1 MIKIF
6 GVGEEKQEKE
16 EYYEDISIES
26 DAPTIKEEIGQI
38 ALDIVETPEALL
50 IVAPVAGIELSDIDV
65 MVQKNTLTIRGMRKK
80 PQDIFGEYAVM
91 KTSECFWGKFMR
103 NIILPENL
111 DFGSVKAMME
121 NNLLVITLPK
131 LRFGSQSVKIDRIDI
146 D

>member
-6 GVGEEKQEKE
+6 GVGEEKQERE
-16 EYYEDISIES
+16 EYYEDISLQNET
-26 DAPTIKEEIGQI
+26 PLKEEIGQI
-38 ALDIVETPEALL
+38 ALDVVETPEALL

-65 MVQKNTLTIRGMRKK
+65 MVQKNTLTIRGNRKK
-80 PQDIFGEYAVM
+80 PQEIFGEYAVV

>member
-6 GVGEEKQEKE
+6 GVGEEKDETR
-16 EYYEDISIES
+16 EYYENSSSQEEVLY
-26 DAPTIKEEIGQI
+26 KEEIGQI
-38 ALDIVETPEALL
+38 ALDVVETPEAML
-50 IVAPVAGIELSDIDV
+50 IVAPVAGIDLSDIDV
-65 MVQKNTLTIRGMRKK
+65 TVQKNTLTIRGIRKK
-80 PQDIFGEYAVM
+80 PREIFSDYATI

-111 DFGSVKAMME
+111 DFWSVKAMME

-131 LRFGSQSVKIDRIDI
+131 LRFGSQNVKIDRIDI